1 MRGRKPKRL
10 TEQEKEYQQKKR
22 RIQNRI
28 NKRNQRLRDNI
39 RRNIPITLSKELQQ
53 EEYIK
58 NLITYFNTY
67 NFDIHFTG
75 TFEPQ
80 NTNRISLQSLRSY
93 TDRYIQMLIDNGLI
107 EYGLI
112 FLDTGENENNHTH
125 ILMKTNSKV
134 KNIHSILKKSWLL
147 GHNIKLIKIQTE
159 EHKLNTIKY
168 GFNKMGNTH
177 RNKEVNIKIDLW
189 NLIKN

>member
-28 NKRNQRLRDNI
+28 NKRNQRLRDTI
-39 RRNIPITLSKELQQ
+39 RRNIPITLSKELRQ

-93 TDRYIQMLIDNGLI
+93 TDRYIQMLIDNEFI

-125 ILMKTNSKV
+125 ILMKSNPKV

-147 GHNIKLIKIQTE
+147 GHNIKLKEIQTE

-168 GFNKMGNTH
+168 GFNKMGNTY
-177 RNKEVNIKIDLW
+177 RNKEVKIKMDLW

>member
-1 MRGRKPKRL
+1 MRGRKPKIL
-10 TEQEKEYQQKKR
+10 TNEEKEYQQIKR
-22 RIQNRI
+22 RLQNRL

-39 RRNIPITLSKELQQ
+39 RRNIPTTISKELQQ
-53 EEYIK
+53 EIYIK
-58 NLITYFNTY
+58 NLITYFNSY

-80 NTNRISLQSLRSY
+80 NTDRISLQSLRSY
-93 TDRYIQMLIDNGLI
+93 TDRYIQNMIDNGYI

-125 ILMKTNSKV
+125 ILMKSNPKI
-134 KNIHSILKKSWLL
+134 KNIHIKLKKSWLL
-147 GHNIKLIKIQTE
+147 GHNIKIKEIHTE

-168 GFNKMGNTH
+168 GFNKMGNTYG
-177 RNKEVNIKIDLW
+177 NKVVKIKMDLW
-189 NLIKN
+189 NIIKN